1 MSLSRLGEVFQVEI
15 AHNLRRPL
23 FWMMLLILGFFAFI
37 MPSGNATISSGNA
50 AVGGTKAWITSE
62 FAVTQLIA
70 MLVTIL
76 YAFFISVSAGM
87 TVIRDQDLKISELL
101 HSTPLTAG
109 EYIWGRFL
117 AQLATF
123 VTVLA
128 MHLGLMMF
136 FNHGLPH
143 PGKEILGPFVL
154 ANYLRPLPAF
164 ALPAILFYTGAA
176 FAFGEWSRR
185 PILVFVVPVIAVLVC
200 GFFLWEWSPSW
211 LDPGIN
217 RALQFVD
224 PAGMRWLSETWLTV
238 DRGVDFYNRG
248 RVGLEPAF
256 VWSRAVFALFGVLAV
271 VLAQRHFA
279 ANLRGARGRVAKVT
293 TAVEA
298 PGEGLLGAEPAIAA
312 MGTHAGSLGGLAMR
326 SRPPGLLG
334 AAFEVARVELQELRS
349 TPGLYLFVPIIL
361 LQTLGGTLVGVG
373 AFDTPLLNTPGTM
386 AAHLLN
392 TLTLLLC
399 LLLLFYTV
407 ESLQREPRTGLAS
420 ISYATPMRTTSLLL
434 GKALANTI
442 VGVVIILAALIGCV
456 IVLAIQGRVPFD
468 PGPFG
473 LVWGLLLVPTL
484 LLWTSFV
491 AVTLALTG
499 NRYSTYGIALAALA
513 ITGYFQ
519 VRNKMNWVGNWDL
532 WNVARWT
539 DMGVFELDRN
549 ALILN
554 RVMALGLT
562 VLFVAITVH
571 LFPRR
576 DRDAT
581 QLVHRLRPAALG
593 RAALIFLP
601 IAAVPLAA
609 GTVLWLQVQQGFE
622 GKAIRKQERDYWKQ
636 NVATWHDVPLPAAV
650 AVDLDLE
657 LEPEQRF
664 FRVQGSY
671 LLRNHLDAPLRQ
683 IPITAGLHWDSLS
696 WTMDGEPYEPTD
708 NTRLFVFTPPAP
720 LAPGDS
726 LTIGFRH
733 QGRFPRGVS
742 KNGGRVNQFIL
753 PAAVVLTGFE
763 SPSFTPML
771 GYLEDIGIEEE
782 NRAEPRVYP
791 DDYHLARTPAFLPL
805 GDQPF
810 TTRIRVNAPDS
821 YRVNATGVMVDEE
834 VTSGRRIAIW
844 ESDHPVRIFNVIAS
858 RWKVKKGEGA
868 EIYYHPKHT
877 YNVDEMLEAMV
888 AARRFYSAWF
898 APYPWRDLRLSEF
911 PNLALYAQGPP
922 TNITFSEG
930 IGFLTKS
937 EPKANAAFWITGH
950 EVAHQWWAN
959 MLMPGRGPGNE
970 ILAEGMSHYSTI
982 LLTEEVKGLEQRFAF
997 CRQIE
1002 DSYGNNRRVDSER
1015 SLLQVDGSR
1024 PGDNAVIYDK
1034 GGWVMWMLHQFLG
1047 REAMLAGLRELLD
1060 IYGNQA
1066 DHATLPDF
1074 IATMRRRAPDPAAY
1088 EAFVQQWFHE
1098 VVVPEYK
1105 LSDLERVADGDGSRV
1120 RVKIRNVGSGRMP
1133 VEVAATRGERFTK
1146 EGGPGPEYREARV
1159 IVELGGDEA
1168 GETEIRC
1175 DFEPERVVVDPDY
1188 RVLQLERKN
1197 ATVKL

>member
-1 MSLSRLGEVFQVEI
+1 MSLSRLGEVFRVEI
-15 AHNLRRPL
+15 DHNLRRPL
-23 FWMMLLILGFFAFI
+23 FWMMVLILGFFAFI

-62 FAVTQLIA
+62 FAVTQLLA

-101 HSTPLTAG
+101 HSTRLTAR
-109 EYIWGRFL
+109 EYVWARFL
-117 AQLATF
+117 AQLASF
-123 VTVLA
+123 VAVLGL
-128 MHLGLMMF
+128 HLGLMMF
-136 FNHGLPH
+136 FNHVVPH

-154 ANYLRPLPAF
+154 ANYLRPAPIF
-164 ALPAILFYTGAA
+164 ALPAIVFFTGAA
-176 FAFGEWSRR
+176 FAFGEWTRR
-185 PILVFVVPVIAVLVC
+185 PILVFVVPVAAVLFY
-200 GFFLWEWSPSW
+200 GFFLWDWSPSW
-211 LDPGIN
+211 LDPSIN
-217 RALQFVD
+217 RALELVD
-224 PAGMRWLSETWLTV
+224 PAGVRWLNETWLTV
-238 DRGVDFYNRG
+238 DRGVEFYNKG
-248 RVGLEPAF
+248 RVGLDPAF
-256 VWSRAVFALFGVLAV
+256 VLSRAVFAFLGIAAVALAE
-271 VLAQRHFA
+271 RHFA
-279 ANLRGARGRVAKVT
+279 TNLRGARSRVVHAT
-293 TAVEA
+293 SAVEA
-298 PGEGLLGAEPAIAA
+298 PDAGPLGAEPAIAA
-312 MGTHAGSLGGLAMR
+312 HPGSLAGLAMR
-326 SRPPGLLG
+326 SGVPGLIGG
-334 AAFEVARVELQELRS
+334 ALEVARVELQELRS

-361 LQTLGGTLVGVG
+361 IQTLGGTLVGVG

-386 AAHLLN
+386 ASSLLN

-407 ESLQREPRTGLAS
+407 ESLQREPRTGLAP
-420 ISYATPMRTTSLLL
+420 IAYATPMRTTSLLL
-434 GKALANTI
+434 GKALANTV
-442 VGVVIILAALIGCV
+442 VGVVILLAALIGCV
-456 IVLAIQGRVPFD
+456 IVLAVQGRVPFD
-468 PGPFG
+468 PGPFA

-484 LLWTSFV
+484 LVWTTFV

-499 NRYSTYGIALAALA
+499 NRYTTYGVALAALS

-519 VRNKMNWVGNWDL
+519 ARNKMIWVGNWDL

-539 DMGVFELDRN
+539 DMGVFELDRT
-549 ALILN
+549 ALVLN
-554 RVMALGLT
+554 RVMALGLA
-562 VLFVAITVH
+562 VLFVAITVRV
-571 LFPRR
+571 FPRR

-593 RAALIFLP
+593 RVSLVFLP
-601 IAAVPLAA
+601 LAAVPLAA
-609 GTVLWLQVQQGFE
+609 GIVLWLQVQQGFE
-622 GKAIRKQERDYWKQ
+622 GKATRKLERDYWKQ
-636 NVATWHDVPLPAAV
+636 NVATWHDAPLPAVV

-664 FRVQGSY
+664 FRVAGSY
-671 LLRNHLDAPLRQ
+671 RLLNHLEAPLRQ
-683 IPITAGLHWDSLS
+683 IPITAGIHWDSLS
-696 WTMDGEPYEPTD
+696 WTLDGQPYEPAD
-708 NTRLFVFTPPAP
+708 NSRLCVFTPPQP

-742 KNGGRVNQFIL
+742 KNGGRKNQFIL

-763 SPSFTPML
+763 SPSFAPML
-771 GYLEDIGIEEE
+771 GYLADVGIEDE

-791 DDYHLARTPAFLPL
+791 DDYQLDRTPAFLPL
-805 GDQPF
+805 GERPF
-810 TTRIRVNAPDS
+810 TTRIRVSAPAD
-821 YRVNATGVMVDEE
+821 YRVNATGVMVREE
-834 VTSGRRIAIW
+834 VSSGRRIVVW
-844 ESDHPVRIFNVIAS
+844 ESDHPVRLFNVVVG
-858 RWKVKKGEGA
+858 RWQVKKGDGA
-868 EIYYHPKHT
+868 EIYYHPAHT

-911 PNLALYAQGPP
+911 PNLDLYAQGSP

-930 IGFLTKS
+930 IGFLTRS

-959 MLMPGRGPGNE
+959 ILMPGRGPGNE

-982 LLTEEVKGLEQRFAF
+982 LLAEQVKGLQQRMAF

-1015 SLLQVDGSR
+1015 SLLQVDDSR
-1024 PGDNAVIYDK
+1024 PGDKAVIYDK
-1034 GGWVMWMLHQFLG
+1034 GGWVLWMLHQLMG
-1047 REAMLAGLRELLD
+1047 REAMLAGLRELID
-1060 IYGNQA
+1060 TYGDQA

-1074 IATMRRRAPDPAAY
+1074 LAIMRRRAPEPAY
-1088 EAFVQQWFHE
+1088 DEFVQQWFHE

-1105 LSDLERVADGDGSRV
+1105 LSDTERVPDGNGWRV
-1120 RVKIRNVGSGRMP
+1120 CLKIRNVGSGRMP

-1146 EGGPGPEYREARV
+1146 DGSPGAEYRDARV
-1159 IVELGGDEA
+1159 LVELGEDEDSEA
-1168 GETEIRC
+1168 EIRC

-1188 RVLQLERKN
+1188 RVLQLERKK